1 MRTIYLIRH
10 GRALQPECGR
20 RCIGRTDLPLSPE
33 GEGQAE
39 ALKTWLESH
48 PAAVYASP
56 LARARDTAERM
67 ADGRSVT
74 VLDALQEV
82 YVSLWE
88 GLTFGEIRPRWPE
101 RYAERGLHLASC
113 APPEGESFLAGGTR
127 LMNALQ
133 AILRETEGDVAVVS
147 HSGVICGL
155 ICILLPMDPDALMTL
170 PQPCGG
176 VTTLRENGGRM
187 EVVSVGVMPALV
199 PSDEDIRR
207 WHCRQGTPEAV
218 IAHEEAVA
226 RRALLLAEPSG
237 AQVNQPLLRA
247 ACLLHDLCRAS
258 GRSHPAEAAKAL
270 RAEGY
275 PALADNVAR
284 HHDLGEAPC
293 AEAELL
299 YLADKLTEGTE
310 PVTLEARFRR
320 ARAKCRTP
328 EALNAWQA
336 RYDQA
341 RALERRYTQNIKGE
355 AQP

>member
-10 GRALQPECGR
+10 GRALQPEGGR

-39 ALKTWLESH
+39 ALRHWLETH

-56 LARARDTAERM
+56 LARARDTAVRM

-82 YVSLWE
+82 DVGLWE
-88 GLTFGEIRPRWPE
+88 GLTFEEIRLRWPGL
-101 RYAERGLHLASC
+101 YADRGLHLASC
-113 APPEGESFLAGGTR
+113 APPEGESFLAGGQR

-133 AILRETEGDVAVVS
+133 AILRETAGDVAVVS
-147 HSGVICGL
+147 HSGVIRGL
-155 ICILLPMDPDALMTL
+155 VCRLLPMDPDALMTL

-176 VTTLRENGGRM
+176 ITTLQEDGGSM
-187 EVVSVGVMPALV
+187 AVVSVGVMPGLV
-199 PSDEDIRR
+199 PPDADIRR

-226 RRALLLAEPSG
+226 RKALLIAEQSG

-247 ACLLHDLCRAS
+247 ACLLHDLCRTT

-275 PALADNVAR
+275 PALADIVAR

-320 ARAKCRTP
+320 AREKCRTP

-336 RYDQA
+336 RHDQA
-341 RALERRYTQNIKGE
+341 LALERRYTHNIKGD